1 MKILVIGGTAFLGR
15 HLIEA
20 ALSRQH
26 TVTMFNRGK
35 ENPDLYPAIEHLR
48 GDRRDKL
55 DSLKSGHWDAVI
67 DTCGYRPCDVRAS
80 SEILADVVDH
90 YTYISTVS
98 VYADFSKQGICETDP
113 VQSMSDKEV
122 SEAECIELKDPLVA
136 ANYGMAYGP
145 MKALCEKAVET
156 AMQGRALT
164 VRAGVIVGP
173 YDYTDAFTYWAG
185 RVAQGEEVL
194 APGRPERQIQ
204 FIDAR
209 DLSEWV
215 VRMVER
221 RAAGVFNAN
230 GPQQPLTMQAMLEEC
245 KAATGSEARFNWV
258 SDMFLLNAG
267 VIPWFELP
275 LWVPEL
281 NPALQGVMAI
291 NSDKAIAAGLAYRPL
306 ADTIRDVVAWHGARQ
321 NGHQLRAGLNRER
334 EAELLRS
341 WSAAQG

>member
-20 ALSRQH
+20 ALARQH

-35 ENPDLYPAIEHLR
+35 ENPALYPTIEKVC
-48 GDRRDKL
+48 GDRRENL
-55 DSLKSGHWDAVI
+55 DALKSGRWDAVI

-80 SEILADVVDH
+80 SKALADVVDH

-98 VYADFSKQGICETDP
+98 VYADFSKPGI
-113 VQSMSDKEV
+113 
-122 SEAECIELKDPLVA
+122 SEADPAQSISGDDLKSAESIELKDPLVA

-145 MKALCEKAVET
+145 MKALCEEAVED

-173 YDYTDAFTYWAG
+173 YDYTDAFTYWAA

-209 DLSEWV
+209 DISEWII
-215 VRMVER
+215 RMVEQR
-221 RAAGVFNAN
+221 KAGVFNAN
-230 GPQQPLTMQAMLEEC
+230 GPEKPLTMQAMLEEC
-245 KAATGSEARFNWV
+245 KAVTGSDARFNWV
-258 SDMFLLNAG
+258 DEGFLLNSG
-267 VIPWFELP
+267 VIPWFDLP
-275 LWVPEL
+275 LWVPEM
-281 NPALQGVMAI
+281 NPALKGVMAI

-306 ADTIRDVVAWHGARQ
+306 DKTIRDVVSWNRARQ
-321 NGHQLRAGLNRER
+321 NGHEMRAGLKRER
-334 EAELLRS
+334 EVELLRS
-341 WSAAQG
+341 WRAAQG